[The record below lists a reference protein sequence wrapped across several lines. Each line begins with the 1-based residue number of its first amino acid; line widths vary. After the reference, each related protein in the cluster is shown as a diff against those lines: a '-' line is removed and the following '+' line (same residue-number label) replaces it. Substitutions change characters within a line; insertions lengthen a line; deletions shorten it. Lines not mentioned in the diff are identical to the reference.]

1 MTAHTITT
9 RIKNADT
16 EPLLDAEALA
26 LLFGVD
32 LTEVLALPTVDG
44 HSGIPREWIKRG
56 RRRTREAQA
65 ATGSDFILDALDY
78 WARKDHGAAL
88 EVIYQ

>member
-1 MTAHTITT
+1 MTNTITT
-9 RIKNADT
+9 RIRNADN
-16 EPLLDAEALA
+16 EPMLDAEALA

-32 LTEVLALPTVDG
+32 LAEVHALPMVDG
-44 HSGIPREWIKRG
+44 HSRIPREWVKRG
-56 RRRTREAQA
+56 RRRAREAQA
-65 ATGSDFILDALDY
+65 HTGSDFILDALDY